1 MTDLLGLKP
10 SNQQS
15 DWMDPY
21 APTVFRYD
29 KVRDSVLLPLWEVLE
44 RTKLSIRESDVQA
57 LTELDMTD
65 WFGDEGTR
73 LYAMLQ
79 SWLCSSVYRHHGC
92 RQYVDEEYEGEV
104 YDVAR
109 YHDMREFELWEK
121 AYQRAELLAEIRGER
136 YVSWLEMERMELSW
150 DMPDAQR
157 QQILYQENKR
167 CPISGRRRLEESIG
181 HMGIGETLY
190 EHIDDEDDVRI
201 TNRFYQLSHLVGI
214 YR

>member
-1 MTDLLGLKP
+1 M
-10 SNQQS
+10 
-15 DWMDPY
+15 
-21 APTVFRYD
+21 
-29 KVRDSVLLPLWEVLE
+29 RDSVLLPLWEVLE
-44 RTKLSIRESDVQA
+44 RTKLSIREPDVQA

-79 SWLCSSVYRHHGC
+79 SWLCSSIYRHHGC

-109 YHDMREFELWEK
+109 YHDMREEELWEK

-157 QQILYQENKR
+157 QQILYQGNKR

>member
-1 MTDLLGLKP
+1 MVDFDYPLP
-10 SNQQS
+10 
-15 DWMDPY
+15 
-21 APTVFRYD
+21 PTVIRYCN
-29 KVRDSVLLPLWEVLE
+29 VRDSVLLPLWEVLE

-79 SWLCSSVYRHHGC
+79 SWLCSSIYRHHGC
-92 RQYVDEEYEGEV
+92 RRYVDEEYEGEV

-109 YHDMREFELWEK
+109 YHDMIEEELSEK